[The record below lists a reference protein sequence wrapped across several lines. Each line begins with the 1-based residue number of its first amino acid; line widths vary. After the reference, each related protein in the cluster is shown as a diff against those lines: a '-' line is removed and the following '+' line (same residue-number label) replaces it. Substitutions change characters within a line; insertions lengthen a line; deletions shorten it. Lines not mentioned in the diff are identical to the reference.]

1 MQRPLHC
8 GSLSVKDNL
17 LRPAKCVSSLPNI
30 AIVLSR
36 PLLMQIKSRGCA
48 QRHASTMREAVS
60 TAMASPEQNRL
71 LATLGAEVRARI
83 FPHLELVSLP
93 LGEVLYESGD
103 APSHA
108 YFPIDSIVALQH
120 RLASGASVE
129 ISLVGNHG
137 LLGITSCMGGDSAP
151 RQAVV
156 IGEGLAYRLPTQRL
170 KDEFNRHGE
179 LLRVLLRYTQSLMTQ
194 IAQTVVCNGHH
205 SVDRRLCTWLLFA
218 LDRVPGNQLTVTQE
232 LIAEMLGVRRET
244 IAEAAHQLRRLGVIE
259 YCRGRLTVR
268 DRRQLEQL
276 SCECYGVVKKEAD
289 RLLPDPARTS
299 RSKRV
304 PLLATVASL

>member
-1 MQRPLHC
+1 M
-8 GSLSVKDNL
+8 
-17 LRPAKCVSSLPNI
+17 
-30 AIVLSR
+30 
-36 PLLMQIKSRGCA
+36 
-48 QRHASTMREAVS
+48 
-60 TAMASPEQNRL
+60 AMPSPKQNRL
-71 LATLGAEVRARI
+71 LAILGAEVRERI

-93 LGEVLYESGD
+93 LGAVLYKSGA

-120 RLASGASVE
+120 VLASGASTE
-129 ISLVGNHG
+129 ISLVGNQG

-156 IGEGLAYRLPTQRL
+156 ISAGLAYRLPTQRL

-194 IAQTVVCNGHH
+194 VAQTVVCNRHH

-218 LDRVPGNQLTVTQE
+218 LDRLPGNQLTVTQE

-244 IAEAAHQLRRLGVIE
+244 ITEAAHELRRLGVIE
-259 YCRGRLTVR
+259 YRRGHITVR
-268 DRRQLEQL
+268 DRCLLEQL
-276 SCECYGVVKKEAD
+276 SCECYGVVKKETD
-289 RLLPDPARTS
+289 RLLPDPDWTS
-299 RSKRV
+299 RPNRV
-304 PLLATVASL
+304 PVLAAVA